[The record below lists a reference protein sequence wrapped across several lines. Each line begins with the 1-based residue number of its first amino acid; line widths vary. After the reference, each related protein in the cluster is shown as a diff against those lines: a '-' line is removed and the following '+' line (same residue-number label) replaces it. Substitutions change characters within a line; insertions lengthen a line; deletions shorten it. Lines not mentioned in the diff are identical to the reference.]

1 MAVGVLPFALDHVKG
16 RRVVRELVDCLEL
29 VYRKVAELNPAD
41 VGLVVAP
48 CASRD
53 LLDVLTVLQLLE
65 HEALPCVLLLVAA
78 AAPRVLQRVVVVSVR
93 PRPVRAPEGALRDIQ
108 YSLTLRLG
116 LPVEDRAPLAQVRR
130 VQHFAQ
136 WVRPVS
142 GLHDAPRLEAG
153 GLEAHGGSVPS
164 ADGHLQAH
172 RRLLFLGGVTDI
184 HVAVVH
190 VVLAPL
196 AVREEHRQALPLGR
210 RSAGRV
216 VRVHTVSDGDQELGV
231 EAE

>member
-29 VYRKVAELNPAD
+29 GHLKVAELHPAD

-48 CASRD
+48 WASRD
-53 LLDVLTVLQLLE
+53 LLDVLTVVQLLE
-65 HEALPCVLLLVAA
+65 HEALPCVLLLVA

-130 VQHFAQ
+130 LQHCF
-136 WVRPVS
+136 VLRVS
-142 GLHDAPRLEAG
+142 GLHDAPRLEVG
-153 GLEAHGGSVPS
+153 GRALRHPEAHGGPVPS

-172 RRLLFLGGVTDI
+172 RRPLVLGGVTDI

-190 VVLAPL
+190 
-196 AVREEHRQALPLGR
+196 
-210 RSAGRV
+210 
-216 VRVHTVSDGDQELGV
+216 
-231 EAE
+231 